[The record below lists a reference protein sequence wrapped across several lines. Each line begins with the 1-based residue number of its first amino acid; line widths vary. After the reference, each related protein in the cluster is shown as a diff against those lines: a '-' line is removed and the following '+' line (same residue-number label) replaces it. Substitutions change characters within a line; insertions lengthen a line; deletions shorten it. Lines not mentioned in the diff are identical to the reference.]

1 MSPQVT
7 IVGLGLIGGSIGKA
21 LVRRGWSVA
30 YIDPVV
36 PVEAARAASAAN
48 EKREAIGDADTLV
61 VVATPVDAAL
71 DLLRGAAGHRAL
83 FTSVCSVMA
92 PLRGVTSDLDFIAG
106 HPFAGSERNGLGAS
120 DETLFE
126 GKAWFVEREEPRL
139 AELIAACGADATVID
154 ADEHDRILAITS
166 HLPQVV
172 ATAMASLMADA
183 DPRFIGTGARTML
196 RLAGSSYDV
205 WKPVLDANRQ
215 TVESAVRELYAII
228 STIKEEDFERAQRL
242 YEKLNSFRA

>member
-1 MSPQVT
+1 MTQQVT

-21 LVRRGWSVA
+21 LRRRGWSVA
-30 YIDPVV
+30 YVDPAV
-36 PVEAARAASAAN
+36 PPEAARAAEAAD
-48 EKREAIGDADTLV
+48 EKRDSISENDNLV
-61 VVATPVDAAL
+61 VIATPVDAAL
-71 DLLRGAAGHRAL
+71 ELLRSVGGHPAL

-92 PLRGVTSDLDFIAG
+92 PLRDASSNVQFIAG
-106 HPFAGSERNGLGAS
+106 HPFAGSERSGLNAAEAS
-120 DETLFE
+120 LFE
-126 GKAWFVEREEPRL
+126 GKPWFVEREDNRIRT
-139 AELIAACGADATVID
+139 LITACRADPTVIE

-228 STIKEEDFERAQRL
+228 STIKEDDFERAQKL
-242 YEKLNSFRA
+242 YEKLKEM

>member
-1 MSPQVT
+1 MPQRVT

-21 LVRRGWSVA
+21 LGRRGWHVA
-30 YIDPVV
+30 YVDPAVAL
-36 PVEAARAASAAN
+36 EDATAARAAV
-48 EKREAIGDADTLV
+48 EKQDSIADSDQLV
-61 VVATPVDAAL
+61 VIATPVDAAL
-71 DLLRGAAGHRAL
+71 EILRAQSGHTAL

-92 PLRGVTSDLDFIAG
+92 PLRESAGALEFIAG
-106 HPFAGSERNGLGAS
+106 HPFAGSERNGLDAAEES
-120 DETLFE
+120 LFE
-126 GKAWFVEREEPRL
+126 GKAWFIERQDDRL
-139 AELIAACGADATVID
+139 TELITACGAEPTVID
-154 ADEHDRILAITS
+154 GADHDRILAITS

-228 STIKEEDFERAQRL
+228 STIKEEDFERAQKL
-242 YEKLNSFRA
+242 Y